1 MASLSKHALVGRVTP
16 VRAVAESGRWRA
28 KDPPALPLLQQNA
41 LDGVPLCF
49 MLPRFSRPN
58 RARGEGS
65 CEDRPPQADERASS
79 RAGEFLLI
87 NNSCSMD
94 FSAGYPAT
102 LGSI

>member
-1 MASLSKHALVGRVTP
+1 MASLPGST
-16 VRAVAESGRWRA
+16 
-28 KDPPALPLLQQNA
+28 PLLQNSITPQYA
-41 LDGVPLCF
+41 LDGVLLCF

-58 RARGEGS
+58 RARGGGS

-79 RAGEFLLI
+79 QAGKFLLI

-102 LGSI
+102 SGSI

>member
-1 MASLSKHALVGRVTP
+1 MIFCMLQGYKGYTGYKRHVFSLFHRCNSCNNVTFN
-16 VRAVAESGRWRA
+16 
-28 KDPPALPLLQQNA
+28 LF

-49 MLPRFSRPN
+49 MLRRFSRPN
-58 RARGEGS
+58 RARGEAPVKMG
-65 CEDRPPQADERASS
+65 PPQADERASS

-102 LGSI
+102 SGSIW

>member
-58 RARGEGS
+58 RARGGRS
-65 CEDRPPQADERASS
+65 CEDGRLRRMNA
-79 RAGEFLLI
+79 LL
-87 NNSCSMD
+87 
-94 FSAGYPAT
+94 
-102 LGSI
+102 LGLESFC